1 MWVHSNATRF
11 RVGLM
16 CALAVGSLALTLAP
30 VASAAQSFDSF
41 CAEWMT
47 KLAAREQQNASKV
60 EYKPQGSQVVGTY
73 TGYEKT
79 PLRCQSRAKPG
90 APGVGTLVY
99 NELHFRK
106 TGASVEGAKQSS
118 PEVVEKVEVMEIFRF
133 DGSAWKY

>member
-1 MWVHSNATRF
+1 MSRSVATKF
-11 RVGLM
+11 RVTALI
-16 CALAVGSLALTLAP
+16 LAVGALALTAAP
-30 VASAAQSFDSF
+30 SARAAQSFDSF
-41 CAEWMT
+41 CAEWMQ

-60 EYKPQGSQVVGTY
+60 QYTPQGGSVVGTY

-99 NELHFRK
+99 NELHLK
-106 TGASVEGAKQSS
+106 KAGDSVESAKKSS
-118 PEVVEKVEVMEIFRF
+118 PQLVEKVEVMEIFRF